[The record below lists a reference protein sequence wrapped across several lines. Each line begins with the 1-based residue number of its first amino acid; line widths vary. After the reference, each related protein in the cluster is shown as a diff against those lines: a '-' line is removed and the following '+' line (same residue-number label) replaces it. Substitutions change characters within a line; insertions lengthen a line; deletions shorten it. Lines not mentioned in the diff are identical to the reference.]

1 VVTISFTLGTQTEA
15 LSSASANSTA
25 FTASGAAAAVLLP
38 TGAAFL
44 PANFW
49 PPSYS
54 GVGKSLLIKAHGV
67 LSTTTGT
74 NALTFGITANSGQA
88 TYNAAGIIA
97 TTGAVNQTASLTN
110 VPWELEVIAVAS
122 ATGGSGTILADGI
135 MKVYPT
141 TSTLLAM
148 RCSSSAANPNTA
160 LSLDTRNA
168 FYVEM
173 FANWGAASNSI
184 SAYSFIVLGLN

>member
-1 VVTISFTLGTQTEA
+1 
-15 LSSASANSTA
+15 
-25 FTASGAAAAVLLP
+25 
-38 TGAAFL
+38 
-44 PANFW
+44 
-49 PPSYS
+49 
-54 GVGKSLLIKAHGV
+54 
-67 LSTTTGT
+67 
-74 NALTFGITANSGQA
+74 
-88 TYNAAGIIA
+88 
-97 TTGAVNQTASLTN
+97 
-110 VPWELEVIAVAS
+110 
-122 ATGGSGTILADGI
+122 